1 MQARGVRDAMIR
13 MANAIL
19 LLNYGRGRGLVR
31 ERDGGRPT
39 LIVIPSQKRQQADM
53 PKGKRAHT
61 FWGICAKIFR
71 LTIKLPGDLSPGFYI
86 LLTSVLKVPLACLG
100 SNGQ

>member
-53 PKGKRAHT
+53 PKGKGLVT
-61 FWGICAKIFR
+61 FWDICAKIF
-71 LTIKLPGDLSPGFYI
+71 G
-86 LLTSVLKVPLACLG
+86 LKISEFLEVTNLRRCPLKMNYG
-100 SNGQ
+100 TF